1 MLSEHTGLVLA
12 WIAVIGA
19 LIACAI
25 VFATGGLYIGF

>member
-19 LIACAI
+19 LLACAI
-25 VFATGGLYIGF
+25 VVSTGGLNIG